1 MKFTKL
7 KLVED
12 QLPRRT
18 FDPELNAVTSTDA
31 EIQKMLKRED
41 IDDDTKVKLIGQKQR
56 YKAVHMKPKQ
66 VVPEPMQVD
75 SELIALETLPVSYR
89 EKGKQLLQRLKMSG
103 KVNPKGQLIVN
114 GQPMEGTNITDL
126 LDDVLRHRKNNAP
139 HGWDS
144 FSQTLQELNIPKVWI
159 GNPRY
164 RQKVKPGQKR
174 QRTEILRKKI
184 ANADSDGDDSDSDGT
199 LTASSDDDDDDDDI
213 VIVIKNIKRNL
224 NGVKQIVGENIA
236 FTRSSTLH
244 VGFFGVFL
252 ADPET
257 YYPKKCFL

>member
-7 KLVED
+7 KLVEEE
-12 QLPRRT
+12 LPRRT
-18 FDPELNAVTSTDA
+18 FDPELNAVTSADA
-31 EIQKMLKRED
+31 EIQKTLKRDD
-41 IDDDTKVKLIGQKQR
+41 IDDDTKVKLMGQQQR

-66 VVPEPMQVD
+66 VVSEPMQVD

-103 KVNPKGQLIVN
+103 KVNPKGQLLVN

-184 ANADSDGDDSDSDGT
+184 MEDDSDDTLTPSSDG
-199 LTASSDDDDDDDDI
+199 DDDDDDDYDDDDDDDNDADSYEDNKSI
-213 VIVIKNIKRNL
+213 PSK
-224 NGVKQIVGENIA
+224 
-236 FTRSSTLH
+236 FTKWSHL
-244 VGFFGVFL
+244 
-252 ADPET
+252 
-257 YYPKKCFL
+257 K